1 MIIKENKKY
10 DPNSA
15 YNIELNASCPRTN
28 GNC

>member
-10 DPNSA
+10 DPKA
-15 YNIELNASCPRTN
+15 YQVELNASCPRTN